1 MGLLNRSTET
11 NESLTRLAA
20 TSYPNPLPDRAV
32 AQEVGVADGH
42 GDGVDVRAAEVRQV
56 QPVLRWDIRNI
67 LIRCVDPDLE
77 VVSHV
82 SENWTTVKAVR
93 VTDCKKQE
101 NVKMENSSSLE

>member
-42 GDGVDVRAAEVRQV
+42 GDGVGV
-56 QPVLRWDIRNI
+56 
-67 LIRCVDPDLE
+67 CVCD
-77 VVSHV
+77 
-82 SENWTTVKAVR
+82 
-93 VTDCKKQE
+93 
-101 NVKMENSSSLE
+101 